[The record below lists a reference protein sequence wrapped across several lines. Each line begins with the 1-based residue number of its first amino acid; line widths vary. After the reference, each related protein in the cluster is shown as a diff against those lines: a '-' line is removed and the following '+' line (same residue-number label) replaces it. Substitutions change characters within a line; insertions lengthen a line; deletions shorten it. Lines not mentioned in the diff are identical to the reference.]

1 MKILIIGEGA
11 REHAIAAK
19 LVKSEQVKEV
29 YVSPGNGGTE
39 RLNKCQNLPKES
51 HYALR
56 DFAVD
61 HELDYTIVG
70 PEADLMEGI
79 VDLFQESG
87 LKIIGPHKAAAI
99 LEGSKSFAKD
109 FMEKYG
115 IRTAEYRVFDRS
127 PEARSYVATCRYP
140 IVIKADGLASGKGV
154 EIVYSKEDALR
165 TIEDYMENGKF
176 QEASRKIVIEEYLEG
191 KEASIITLFDGE
203 RIVPI
208 NSTMD
213 HKKIGEGE
221 TGLNTGGMGSL
232 TPNPYYT
239 EAVEKDFRENIMKK
253 TLEGLLAEGMSFKG
267 VIFFGLMLTDKGSYL
282 LEYNLRFGDPETQS
296 LLETLSCDLNT
307 IFMKTLDGCLHE
319 EHVTCS
325 RDSALCV
332 VLSSKCYPSSSQE
345 DIVITDY
352 FGDHP
357 DRVQVFSYSS
367 RAVGK
372 DILSCSG
379 RVLSVV
385 SRGKREEVQK
395 NIYEYLL
402 KVHNENLYYRRD
414 IGRI

>member
-1 MKILIIGEGA
+1 MKILIVGEGA

-19 LVKSEQVKEV
+19 LAKSDQVKEV
-29 YVSPGNGGTE
+29 YVSPGNGGTQ
-39 RLNKCQNLPKES
+39 RLEKCMNIPKES
-51 HYALR
+51 HFFLR
-56 DFAVD
+56 DFALQN
-61 HELDYTIVG
+61 HIDYTVVG

-79 VDLFQESG
+79 VDLFLESG
-87 LKIIGPHKAAAI
+87 LRIIGPQKACAI

-109 FMEKYG
+109 FMKKYG
-115 IRTAEYRVFDRS
+115 IRTAQYQVFTDS
-127 PEARSYVATCRYP
+127 QKARSYVSSCRYP

-154 EIVYSKEDALR
+154 EIIHSLGDAIK
-165 TIEDYMENGKF
+165 TIEEYMENGKF
-176 QEASRKIVIEEYLEG
+176 HEASRKIVIEEYLEG

-203 RIVPI
+203 RIIPL

-239 EAVEKDFRENIMKK
+239 EEIQADFRENIMKN
-253 TLEGLLAEGMSFKG
+253 TLEGLIAENMRFKG

-307 IFMKTLDGCLHE
+307 IFMKTLDGCLIE
-319 EHVTCS
+319 EDVICS
-325 RDSALCV
+325 NESALCV
-332 VLSSKCYPSSSQE
+332 VLSSKCYPLSSQE
-345 DIVITDY
+345 DIVITD
-352 FGDHP
+352 FFDQNP
-357 DRVQVFSYSS
+357 DAIEIFSYSS
-367 RAVGK
+367 RLEGN
-372 DILSCSG
+372 DILSRSG

-385 SRGKREEVQK
+385 SRGTEEEIKNNVYGYLQK
-395 NIYEYLL
+395 
-402 KVHNENLYYRRD
+402 VGNENLYYRSD

>member
-1 MKILIIGEGA
+1 MKILIVGEGA

-19 LVKSEQVKEV
+19 LAKSDQVKEV
-29 YVSPGNGGTE
+29 YVSPGNGGTQ
-39 RLNKCQNLPKES
+39 RLEKCMNIPKES
-51 HYALR
+51 HFFLR
-56 DFAVD
+56 DFALQN
-61 HELDYTIVG
+61 HIDYTVVG

-79 VDLFQESG
+79 VDLFLESG
-87 LKIIGPHKAAAI
+87 LRIIGPQKACAI

-109 FMEKYG
+109 FMKKYG
-115 IRTAEYRVFDRS
+115 IRTAQYQVFTDS
-127 PEARSYVATCRYP
+127 QKARSYVSSCRYP

-154 EIVYSKEDALR
+154 EIIHSLGDAIK
-165 TIEDYMENGKF
+165 TIEEYMENGKF
-176 QEASRKIVIEEYLEG
+176 HEASRKIVIEEYLEG

-203 RIVPI
+203 RIIPL

-239 EAVEKDFRENIMKK
+239 EEIQADFRENIMKN
-253 TLEGLLAEGMSFKG
+253 TLEGLIAENMRFKG

-307 IFMKTLDGCLHE
+307 IFMKTLDGCLIE
-319 EHVTCS
+319 EDVICS
-325 RDSALCV
+325 NESALCV
-332 VLSSKCYPSSSQE
+332 VLSSKCYPLSSQE
-345 DIVITDY
+345 DIVITD
-352 FGDHP
+352 FFDQNP
-357 DRVQVFSYSS
+357 DAIEIFSYSS
-367 RAVGK
+367 RLEGN
-372 DILSCSG
+372 DILSRSG

-385 SRGKREEVQK
+385 SRGTEEEIQNNVYGYLQK
-395 NIYEYLL
+395 
-402 KVHNENLYYRRD
+402 VGNENLYYRSD

>member
-19 LVKSEQVKEV
+19 LVKSEEVSQV

-39 RLNKCQNLPKES
+39 RLEKCSNLPRES
-51 HYALR
+51 LVSLR
-56 DFAVD
+56 DFAAD
-61 HELDYTIVG
+61 HDIDYTVVG

-87 LKIIGPHKAAAI
+87 LKIIGPHKNAAI

-109 FMEKYG
+109 FMKKYG
-115 IRTAEYRVFDRS
+115 IRTAEYEVFTGS
-127 PEARSYVATCRYP
+127 QEARSYVMSCTYP

-154 EIVYSKEDALR
+154 EIIYTAEEAVK

-176 QEASRKIVIEEYLEG
+176 NDASRKIVIEEYLEG

-203 RIVPI
+203 RIVPL

-239 EAVEKDFRENIMKK
+239 REIEADFRSSIMER
-253 TLEGLLAEGMSFKG
+253 TLEGLIAEDIRFKG
-267 VIFFGLMLTDKGSYL
+267 VIFFGLMLTERGSYL

-296 LLETLSCDLNT
+296 LLETLTCDLNT
-307 IFMKTLDGCLHE
+307 IFLKTLEGCLHE
-319 EHVTCS
+319 EDVTCS
-325 RDSALCV
+325 DESALCV
-332 VLSSKCYPSSSQE
+332 VLSSKCYPSSSKE
-345 DIVITDY
+345 DIVITDF
-352 FGDHP
+352 FGGSQDKI
-357 DRVQVFSYSS
+357 QIFSYSS
-367 RAVGK
+367 RLEGK
-372 DILSCSG
+372 DILSRSG

-385 SRGKREEVQK
+385 SRGKNDEVQK
-395 NIYEYLL
+395 NVYDYLL
-402 KVHNENLYYRRD
+402 KVRNENLYYRRD

>member
-1 MKILIIGEGA
+1 MKILIVGEGA

-19 LVKSEQVKEV
+19 LAKSDQVKEV
-29 YVSPGNGGTE
+29 YVSPGNGGTQ
-39 RLNKCQNLPKES
+39 RLEKCMNIPKES
-51 HYALR
+51 HFFLR
-56 DFAVD
+56 DFALQN
-61 HELDYTIVG
+61 HIDYTVVG

-79 VDLFQESG
+79 VDLFLESG
-87 LKIIGPHKAAAI
+87 LRIIGPQKACAI

-109 FMEKYG
+109 FMKKYG
-115 IRTAEYRVFDRS
+115 IRTAQYQVFTDS
-127 PEARSYVATCRYP
+127 QKARSYVSSCRYP

-154 EIVYSKEDALR
+154 EIIHSLGDAIK
-165 TIEDYMENGKF
+165 TIEEYMENGKF
-176 QEASRKIVIEEYLEG
+176 HEASRKIVIEEYLEG

-203 RIVPI
+203 RIIPL

-239 EAVEKDFRENIMKK
+239 EEIQADFRENIMKN
-253 TLEGLLAEGMSFKG
+253 TLEGLIAENMRFKG

-307 IFMKTLDGCLHE
+307 IFMKTLDGCLME
-319 EHVTCS
+319 EDVICS
-325 RDSALCV
+325 NESALCV
-332 VLSSKCYPSSSQE
+332 VLSSKCYPLSSQE
-345 DIVITDY
+345 DIVITD
-352 FGDHP
+352 FFDQNP
-357 DRVQVFSYSS
+357 DAIEIFSYSS
-367 RAVGK
+367 RLEGN
-372 DILSCSG
+372 DILSRSG

-385 SRGKREEVQK
+385 SRGTEEEIQNNVYGYLQK
-395 NIYEYLL
+395 
-402 KVHNENLYYRRD
+402 VGNENLYYRSD

>member
-1 MKILIIGEGA
+1 MKILIVGEGA

-19 LVKSEQVKEV
+19 LAKSDQVKEV
-29 YVSPGNGGTE
+29 YVSPGNGGTQ
-39 RLNKCQNLPKES
+39 RLEKCMNIPKES
-51 HYALR
+51 HFFLR
-56 DFAVD
+56 DFALQN
-61 HELDYTIVG
+61 HIDYTVVG

-79 VDLFQESG
+79 VDLFLESG
-87 LKIIGPHKAAAI
+87 LRIIGPQKACAI

-109 FMEKYG
+109 FMKKYG
-115 IRTAEYRVFDRS
+115 IRTAQYQVFTDS
-127 PEARSYVATCRYP
+127 QKARSYVSSCRYP

-154 EIVYSKEDALR
+154 EIIHFLGDAIK
-165 TIEDYMENGKF
+165 TIEEYMENGKF
-176 QEASRKIVIEEYLEG
+176 HEASRKIVIEEYLEG

-203 RIVPI
+203 RIIPL

-239 EAVEKDFRENIMKK
+239 EEIQADFRENIMKN
-253 TLEGLLAEGMSFKG
+253 TLEGLIAENMRFKG

-307 IFMKTLDGCLHE
+307 IFMKTLDGCLIE
-319 EHVTCS
+319 EDVICS
-325 RDSALCV
+325 NESALCV
-332 VLSSKCYPSSSQE
+332 VLSSKCYPLSSQE
-345 DIVITDY
+345 DIVITD
-352 FGDHP
+352 FFDQNP
-357 DRVQVFSYSS
+357 DAIEIFSYSS
-367 RAVGK
+367 RLEGN
-372 DILSCSG
+372 DILSRSG

-385 SRGKREEVQK
+385 SRGTEEEIQNNVYGYLQK
-395 NIYEYLL
+395 
-402 KVHNENLYYRRD
+402 VGNENLYYRSD